1 MTNSTCNKIRLFLPV
16 LATLILGLSGLLPT
30 MAQDREPIV
39 WKIKF
44 DGNDQY
50 PDMVLT
56 DIIAAESPGF
66 FKRLFRRTSD
76 FRLDETELRRDVIRI
91 RNFYARRG
99 FSDIEVDFEIEERK
113 KEWQRVVRFNIRE
126 GTPILVENLT
136 VIIDAGEYEKSIIEE
151 STDYQRALE
160 RHEKR
165 VGLRYQ
171 IIRKADVEGRFNQ
184 VMQDAGFPYSSVSI
198 EAIIDSSAKTA
209 DVTITNHPGG
219 RKYFS
224 TFQVEGEL
232 TVDERIVIRETD
244 ISPGTI
250 YSRRKIQAAQREL
263 FNHHLF
269 RFATINI
276 PQEEPADSLLD
287 LTIRVREYP
296 LRSVQATIGVGR
308 EEIVRGQVSWTHR
321 NINSRAHRYSV
332 TGRASFIEQ
341 RLGMDYLI
349 PYVYNTRSGYIVSPF
364 IQYKEE
370 SSFRIFR
377 GGITNS
383 FIYQHSPNTAGTISY
398 ELTRNRELTGVS
410 GTSLPDTLV
419 NYNTSSLTFS
429 GFYRQHMSESRGWT
443 VQPFIELSGTFS
455 ESSYT
460 YQKASLDVRRYTP
473 ITESTTL
480 AARIQGGAIFY
491 TGNDSLPGNIRYYAG
506 GTNTVRGW
514 SRQSLGPKKA
524 ILNDDGDF
532 LYYIPS
538 GGRGLFNFNVELRQ
552 QLNFFIRGFG
562 IAAFIDGGQVW
573 GTISDIRSSLN
584 DDARDL
590 LRYGIGGGL
599 RYQSPI
605 GPVRIDIAYKVNP
618 TDEDLNIYQ
627 GVNYGSAWDRI
638 GIHFSIGQAF

>member
-1 MTNSTCNKIRLFLPV
+1 MFRLFLPV
-16 LATLILGLSGLLPT
+16 LTTLIMGLSGLLPT
-30 MAQDREPIV
+30 IAQNQEPVV
-39 WKIKF
+39 WKITF
-44 DGNDQY
+44 DGNDEFA
-50 PDMVLT
+50 DMVLA

-66 FKRLFRRTSD
+66 FRRLFRRTSD
-76 FRLDETELRRDVIRI
+76 FRLNETELRRDVIRI
-91 RNFYARRG
+91 QNFYARRG
-99 FSDIEVDFEIEERK
+99 FSDITVEFEIEERK
-113 KEWQRVVRFNIRE
+113 KEWQRVVRFNITE
-126 GTPILVENLT
+126 GSPILVENLT
-136 VIIDAGEYEKSIIEE
+136 VIIDADEYEKSIIEE
-151 STDYQRALE
+151 SLDYQRVLE

-184 VMQDAGFPYSSVSI
+184 AMQDAGFPYSSVSI
-198 EAIIDSSAKTA
+198 DATIDSIAKTA
-209 DVTITNHPGG
+209 NVTITNQPGG

-232 TVDERIVIRETD
+232 SVDENVVIRETD

-250 YSRRKIQAAQREL
+250 YSRSKIQVAQREL

-276 PQEEPADSLLD
+276 PQEEPADSLLN
-287 LTIRVREYP
+287 LTIQVREYP
-296 LRSVQATIGVGR
+296 LRSIQATIGVGR

-349 PYVYNTRSGYIVSPF
+349 PYLYNTRSGYIVAPF
-364 IQYKEE
+364 VQYKEE

-383 FIYQHSPNTAGTISY
+383 FIYQHSPNLAGTISH

-443 VQPFIELSGTFS
+443 VQPFIELSGTFNEAS
-455 ESSYT
+455 FT
-460 YQKASLDVRRYTP
+460 YQKASLDLRRYTP
-473 ITESTTL
+473 LSESTTL

-491 TGNDSLPGNIRYYAG
+491 TGSDSLPGNIRYYAG
-506 GTNTVRGW
+506 GTNTIRGW
-514 SRQSLGPKKA
+514 SRQSLGPKQA
-524 ILNDDGDF
+524 IINNDGDF

-552 QLNFFIRGFG
+552 QMNFFIRGFG

-573 GTISDIRSSLN
+573 GTIRDIRSSLN
-584 DDARDL
+584 DDSREL
-590 LRYGIGGGL
+590 LRYGVGGGL

-627 GVNYGSAWDRI
+627 GINYGSAWDRI